1 MRKPLPFSRSDA
13 RAAAF
18 FLLPSLAGVTCLL
31 LLPFLETVRRS
42 FTNALG
48 TVATGAENYR
58 AVLRN
63 EAFLLAARNT
73 ARFLSVCVP
82 LLLLVSFL
90 LALGLRGLRGKV
102 PDAVGGNGFSGGAA
116 RAFKTTFLLPLAIPV
131 SSIVLLWQVLFA
143 RAGLCN
149 SLLTAIGAT
158 PVDFMA
164 TDAAFWVLVATYV
177 WKNSGYDMIL
187 WLTGLDAVPA
197 PLYEAAA
204 VDGANA
210 WQQLFRITLPQLLP
224 TLGLTSVLSVL
235 NAFKVFREAYLVAG
249 SYPHKSIYM
258 LQHLFNN
265 WFLQLDLGRL
275 TAAAVLVACVLLA
288 FILPAQRLWTG
299 ERE

>member
-1 MRKPLPFSRSDA
+1 MRKQSKYSHSDA
-13 RAAAF
+13 RAAAL
-18 FLLPSLAGVTCLL
+18 FLLPSLSGVTLLL
-31 LLPFLETVRRS
+31 LLPFAETVRRS

-48 TVATGAENYR
+48 TVYLGAENYR

-73 ARFLSVCVP
+73 ARFLAACVP
-82 LLLLVSFL
+82 LLLLISFL
-90 LALGLRGLRGKV
+90 LALGIRALRGK
-102 PDAVGGNGFSGGAA
+102 PGADGNDAGARGSFA
-116 RAFKTTFLLPLAIPV
+116 RLFKTSFLLPLAIPV

-143 RAGLCN
+143 RAGVLN
-149 SLLTAIGAT
+149 GWLVSLGGT
-158 PVDFMA
+158 PVDFMG

-197 PLYEAAA
+197 PLYEAAS

-210 WQQLFRITLPQLLP
+210 WQQLCRITLPQLLP

-249 SYPHKSIYM
+249 SHPHDSIYL

-265 WFLQLDLGRL
+265 WFLQLDLNRL
-275 TAAAVLVACVLLA
+275 TAAAVLVAAVLLA
-288 FILPAQRLWTG
+288 FILPMQRLWTG
-299 ERE
+299 DRE